1 MRSPILAPRPRLS
14 ARTSLAALLVVP
26 LVGGCRELPLALG
39 DDNSIIVTASP
50 ELWGEVEAA
59 LVGGLERTVFTVRD
73 EKTFTVTWGDYG
85 GEDWVRLRQL
95 RQQLVVGSPEDPW
108 MARALAKADGPV
120 VPPALRQVEDVW
132 ARGQVATLMI
142 VEEGRELD
150 GVMELIPSAADLYD
164 EWFRARALSRMFV
177 TRPDSALARS
187 LAGNDGFWV
196 LVPEVYDHRISDSV
210 HMFRNDNPDPS
221 ELIRQVAVT
230 WQSPIAPEFGVPELL
245 AWRAEVVDSHY
256 GYPQVVDTTRSLE
269 RRVAL
274 NGREAHSYQAVWQ
287 NPPGEYPAAG
297 PFVTH
302 AVLCPEQDRRYLI
315 DAWLYAPG
323 RDKYEY
329 MIQLEQLVGS
339 FACGDGVRL

>member
-1 MRSPILAPRPRLS
+1 MRSPTSAPRLAAAPI
-14 ARTSLAALLVVP
+14 LAALLLPP
-26 LVGGCRELPLALG
+26 LIGGCRNLPLALG
-39 DDNSIIVTASP
+39 DDNSIIVTAAP
-50 ELWGEVEAA
+50 ELWAEVEEA

-108 MARALAKADGPV
+108 MARALGKVDGPV
-120 VPPALRQVEDVW
+120 EPPALAQVEDLW
-132 ARGQVATLMI
+132 ARGQVATLMV
-142 VEEGRELD
+142 VEEGRERA
-150 GVMELIPSAADLYD
+150 GVMELIPAAAELYD
-164 EWFRARALSRMFV
+164 EWFRARAVARMFV
-177 TRPDSALARS
+177 TDPDSALARS
-187 LAGNDGFWV
+187 LAEHDGFWV
-196 LVPEVYDHRISDSV
+196 LVPEVYRHRISDSV
-210 HMFRNDNPDPS
+210 HIFRNDNPDPS
-221 ELIRQVAVT
+221 ELIRHFAVA
-230 WQSPIAPEFGVPELL
+230 WRSPATPDFGVSELL

-256 GYPQVVDTTRSLE
+256 AYPQVVDTTHGAW

-302 AVLCPEQDRRYLI
+302 TVVCPEQDRRYLI

-329 MIQLEQLVGS
+329 MIQLEQIVGS